1 MKSNVI
7 NKLCKISIIIYSVF
21 MFFILIVETFF
32 SSNINFANK
41 NNIVQNNWMYILL
54 GILFLILLFNFSKFV
69 SNKFNEKIPKLI
81 ITLSVIFGFLMV
93 VSALSI
99 WFFNTNDPMEIQ
111 IAANSIVNN
120 EPILNNN
127 YFSTYPNNLLILLI
141 NSLIFKITD
150 LFNISIFNS
159 KILVIINCI
168 LISIVSLLIPKI
180 VKLLNF
186 PVEYQ
191 FFSYLLFVIF
201 IGFSPWNII
210 FYSDIFGIFL
220 ITLIIFLFLKYI
232 GNSKN
237 IYIYIL
243 VFLCFQVIT

>member
-1 MKSNVI
+1 
-7 NKLCKISIIIYSVF
+7 
-21 MFFILIVETFF
+21 
-32 SSNINFANK
+32 
-41 NNIVQNNWMYILL
+41 
-54 GILFLILLFNFSKFV
+54 
-69 SNKFNEKIPKLI
+69 
-81 ITLSVIFGFLMV
+81 
-93 VSALSI
+93 
-99 WFFNTNDPMEIQ
+99 MEIQ

-191 FFSYLLFVIF
+191 FFLIC
-201 IGFSPWNII
+201 
-210 FYSDIFGIFL
+210 FL
-220 ITLIIFLFLKYI
+220 
-232 GNSKN
+232 
-237 IYIYIL
+237 
-243 VFLCFQVIT
+243 